1 MPKEF
6 ASRRSHIEEALGNKM
21 ATIKEKPVRRCL
33 WAESDPL
40 LRAYH
45 DEEWGVPEFDSRALW
60 ELLMLEGFQAGLAW
74 ITVLRKREAFR
85 KAFRGFNPAKVAK
98 FGDADIERM
107 MTDPGIIRSRA
118 KIEATINGAR
128 ALVEIQNAGIDFS
141 DWIWEMA
148 GGQPIQNTGPLPA
161 ESPLSATI
169 SKELKRRGFKF
180 VGPVIVYAWMQAAGI
195 VNDHSKD
202 CFRRSFCARINRT

>member
-1 MPKEF
+1 MNE
-6 ASRRSHIEEALGNKM
+6 N
-21 ATIKEKPVRRCL
+21 RRCQ

-85 KAFRGFNPAKVAK
+85 KAFRGFDPAKVAK
-98 FGDADIERM
+98 FKEADVERLM
-107 MTDPGIIRSRA
+107 QDSGIIRSRA
-118 KIEATINGAR
+118 KIEATIGGAR
-128 ALVEIQNAGIDFS
+128 AYLEMKNAGVEFS
-141 DWIWEMA
+141 TWVWDLA
-148 GGQPIQNTGPLPA
+148 GGKPIQNTGPVPA
-161 ESPLSATI
+161 ESPLSLAF

-180 VGPVIVYAWMQAAGI
+180 VGPVIDYAWM
-195 VNDHSKD
+195 
-202 CFRRSFCARINRT
+202 